1 MNDAEHPPDSNHKD
15 EAGDRRTQGPSL
27 TLMYGLL
34 ALAMALAIALAG
46 LIVLP
51 FYRAR

>member
-1 MNDAEHPPDSNHKD
+1 MSDAEHERNNEHREEPK
-15 EAGDRRTQGPSL
+15 GPSL

-34 ALAMALAIALAG
+34 ALALALAITFAA

-51 FYRAR
+51 FYNRR